1 MTRTRKLLVAAAV
14 VLLAIQL
21 VPVSRTNPP
30 VESEPRMSAEVRALL
45 KRACF
50 DCHSHETAWPL
61 QARVAP
67 ASWLVAHDVKEGRE
81 ELNFSRWA
89 SLDGERLAKASREI
103 VKEVATEKEMP
114 PALYVLAHPEARLTD
129 AERAVIARWAEQL
142 AAPPAPAAR
151 P

>member
-1 MTRTRKLLVAAAV
+1 
-14 VLLAIQL
+14 
-21 VPVSRTNPP
+21 
-30 VESEPRMSAEVRALL
+30 MSAEVRALL